1 MKNRKN
7 LDQAEPLLNNC
18 SEFWNNLFK
27 TNYCNMIQI
36 ATTDFGN
43 TLVLKQQDLLRYFY
57 TNFVNHVEKSRQI
70 LLFLNK
76 SIAKLS
82 LLD

>member
-36 ATTDFGN
+36 AKTDLIQQTEFCN
-43 TLVLKQQDLLRYFY
+43 TLVLKQQDIFIQ
-57 TNFVNHVEKSRQI
+57 NFVNHV
-70 LLFLNK
+70 
-76 SIAKLS
+76 
-82 LLD
+82 